1 MTEYEK
7 YQLKWMI
14 DNGYSI
20 RDMITRIGNVA
31 WEELTNDG
39 GLSYDKIIDEAFE
52 IFEEEQ
58 GFENGQ
64 IWDSEDKWEGR
75 LIDADEFIAELKEK
89 QKNTNHEMKQI
100 EKNEPQTLCEFLNH
114 FDFDYE
120 IQSDESGAYFHL
132 VDCQGANFGDIES
145 DQFELSSDD
154 LDAVID
160 RLDSYYNDYVFDGLA
175 ESLEEKYHIDI
186 NPYKRDDQN
195 KIYTIIKELG
205 LPWDMDV
212 LPYICGDEHLIFD
225 SLEEL
230 KERCDNIQITE
241 LEKITPRKNENSEKV
256 FDSNIGMKQYQQ
268 IKSTKASEWNKNK
281 DKNEIPIDKWKK
293 V

>member
-20 RDMITRIGNVA
+20 RDMITRIGKVA

-120 IQSDESGAYFHL
+120 IQSDENGAYFHL

-145 DQFELSSDD
+145 DQFELSSDG

-160 RLDSYYNDYVFDGLA
+160 RLDSYYKDYVFDGLA

-256 FDSNIGMKQYQQ
+256 LDSNIGMKQYQQ
-268 IKSTKASEWNKNK
+268 IKSTKASELNKNK
-281 DKNEIPIDKWKK
+281 DKNEIKK
-293 V
+293 